1 MWLLRIPFLS
11 LIVRL
16 NSFDIEK
23 YCSIEVYK
31 MNVSP
36 NDYLGKIFI
45 LVNGVNGYNT
55 RRIVIKRPVTSISF
69 DARVKRIYLEY
80 LRRGYEIDMCYRSY
94 FYPHENFDI
103 SLIIGDTPDA
113 NLSRKPQTKASH
125 YRR

>member
-1 MWLLRIPFLS
+1 M
-11 LIVRL
+11 
-16 NSFDIEK
+16 EK

-36 NDYLGKIFI
+36 NEYLGKIFI
-45 LVNGVNGYNT
+45 FVHGRNGFKSRLIPV
-55 RRIVIKRPVTSISF
+55 VRPCNSISF

-80 LRRGYEIDMCYRSY
+80 LKRGFEIDMCYRSY

-103 SLIIGDTPDA
+103 SLIFGGTPDA

>member
-1 MWLLRIPFLS
+1 MY
-11 LIVRL
+11 LIVRY
-16 NSFDIEK
+16 NSFDMEK

-36 NDYLGKIFI
+36 NEYLGKIII
-45 LVNGVNGYNT
+45 LVNGVNGCNT

>member
-1 MWLLRIPFLS
+1 M
-11 LIVRL
+11 
-16 NSFDIEK
+16 EK
-23 YCSIEVYK
+23 YCSIEVCK

-36 NDYLGKIFI
+36 NEYLGRVDI
-45 LVNGVNGYNT
+45 LVYGIRGV
-55 RRIVIKRPVTSISF
+55 RSKRIVFFRPVTSITF
-69 DARVKRIYLEY
+69 DARIKRIYLEY

-113 NLSRKPQTKASH
+113 NLSHKPQTKASH

>member
-1 MWLLRIPFLS
+1 M
-11 LIVRL
+11 
-16 NSFDIEK
+16 EK

-36 NDYLGKIFI
+36 NDYLGKIII

-113 NLSRKPQTKASH
+113 YLSRKPQTKASH

>member
-1 MWLLRIPFLS
+1 M
-11 LIVRL
+11 
-16 NSFDIEK
+16 EK

-36 NDYLGKIFI
+36 NDYLGKIII
-45 LVNGVNGYNT
+45 LVNGVNGCNT
-55 RRIVIKRPVTSISF
+55 RCIAIKRPVTSISF

-113 NLSRKPQTKASH
+113 NLSHKPQTKASH
-125 YRR
+125 YRC

>member
-1 MWLLRIPFLS
+1 M
-11 LIVRL
+11 
-16 NSFDIEK
+16 EK
-23 YCSIEVYK
+23 YCSIEVCK

-36 NDYLGKIFI
+36 NEYLGRVDI
-45 LVNGVNGYNT
+45 LVNGIRGV
-55 RRIVIKRPVTSISF
+55 RSKRIVYVRPVTSIIF